1 MPKNIKRENTKAKNP
16 YARAKWLALVSM
28 AGLATLLNIAL
39 QDWIAALHL
48 AIVVV
53 FTIITLGFAVHTLIV
68 AIANRTRRNGEDPLG
83 YQDDFGLAA

>member
-1 MPKNIKRENTKAKNP
+1 MEC
-16 YARAKWLALVSM
+16 
-28 AGLATLLNIAL
+28 L
-39 QDWIAALHL
+39 QQWIASLHL

>member
-39 QDWIAALHL
+39 QDWIASLHL

-68 AIANRTRRNGEDPLG
+68 AIANRARRNGEDPLG

>member
-39 QDWIAALHL
+39 QDWIASLHL